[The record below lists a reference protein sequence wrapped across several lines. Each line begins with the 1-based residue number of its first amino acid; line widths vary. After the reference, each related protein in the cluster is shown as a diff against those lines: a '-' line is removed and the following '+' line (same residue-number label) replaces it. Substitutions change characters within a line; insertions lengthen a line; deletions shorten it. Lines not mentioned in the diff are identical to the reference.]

1 MDAMGIDA
9 GVTYGK
15 FSLDGGY
22 AKATDMTNLSHA
34 TDTSLK
40 GDATEYWGKVGYA
53 YNKKIDTS
61 LGYSDISSNNDALD
75 QKFVRFEVKYNF

>member
-1 MDAMGIDA
+1 MKNM
-9 GVTYGK
+9 VSS
-15 FSLDGGY
+15 SLGE
-22 AKATDMTNLSHA
+22 T
-34 TDTSLK
+34 

-75 QKFVRFEVKYNF
+75 QKFLRFEVKYNF